1 MSVSTCSMIKASS
14 LLVST
19 IKGVGEKLS
28 STLSKLGIKTIENL
42 LFHFPIGYQDRTTLR
57 KIAELEPNQDFVVQ
71 GVIEKVSQTFVPRK
85 MLLVKIKDNTGHLYL
100 RFFYY
105 FPGLRNIF
113 KEGVLI
119 QVSGS
124 SRLGRFGL
132 ETIHPEYEIVKG
144 NEFKPQILAKYPL
157 TKGISHQKMRKL
169 ISEAIELIKQ
179 EKIEVTDLMPAHNFS
194 NLNESIVNVH
204 SPDPKS
210 NIEDFLVGGNSEA
223 RKRIGLEEMVAN
235 KISYLSIREQN
246 KNRITSSF
254 QNDNLAKEI
263 NAGLAFKL
271 TDDQVSAY
279 EEIRADIA
287 TQTPMLRLLQG
298 DVGSGKTIVAGLVAA
313 HVVEDKRQVAIL
325 APTTILA
332 NQHYQN
338 FVEWFGAEEVQL
350 LTSKIPAKEKRLIYE
365 NIAEGKAK
373 IIIGTHAVFQEGVSY
388 KNLSLVIYDEQHR
401 FGVSQRLKLK
411 EKAEDYPHQL
421 LLSATPIPRTMAMG
435 VLSGLDISTIKSLPP
450 NRTPIVTTTLSNNR
464 RDALI
469 NRIKSAISKDSQ
481 VYWVCPLIDESES
494 ELIGI
499 EDLEKILKKEFDS
512 QDYEI
517 IHGKMKDADKHQI
530 LQDFKDKKTKIL
542 LATTV
547 IEVGIDVPDAN
558 IMVIEN
564 SERFGLA
571 QLHQLRGR
579 VGRGEKES
587 FCILMHT
594 DSLTELSEKR
604 LEIITETNDGFV
616 IAEEDLKLRGPGDIL
631 GLSQTGQPS
640 FTFFDLLANEE
651 LQVEAERLAQ
661 EVIKLPA
668 EQQRRIV
675 ESWFPAH
682 LELSD
687 V

>member
-1 MSVSTCSMIKASS
+1 MSSDQKIEASS

-28 STLSKLGIKTIENL
+28 STLSKLGIMTIEDL
-42 LFHFPIGYQDRTTLR
+42 LFHFPIGYQDRTTLK
-57 KIAELEPNQDFVVQ
+57 KIAELEPNQDFVVR

-85 MLLVKIKDNTGHLYL
+85 MLLVKIKDNTGHIYL

-105 FPGLRNIF
+105 FPGLRNVF
-113 KEGVLI
+113 KEGTSI
-119 QVSGS
+119 QVAGS
-124 SRLGRFGL
+124 SRLGRYGL
-132 ETIHPEYEIVKG
+132 ETVHPEYEIVQG
-144 NEFKPQILAKYPL
+144 NEFVPQILAKYPL
-157 TKGISHQKMRKL
+157 TKGLTHQKMRKL
-169 ISEAIELIKQ
+169 ISEVIELIKQ

-194 NLNESIVNVH
+194 NLNDSIINVH

-210 NIEDFLVGGNSEA
+210 NIEEFLIGGNSEA

-246 KNRITSSF
+246 KNKTTKTF
-254 QNDNLAKEI
+254 PNNTLAKEI
-263 NAGLAFKL
+263 KANLAFEL
-271 TDDQVSAY
+271 TQDQVSVY
-279 EEIRADIA
+279 EEISADIA
-287 TQTPMLRLLQG
+287 NQTPMLRLLQG

-313 HVVEDKRQVAIL
+313 HVVEDKKQVAIL

-338 FVEWFGAEEVQL
+338 FVEWFGKEEVQL
-350 LTSKIPAKEKRLIYE
+350 LTSKIPAKEKKLIYE
-365 NIAEGKAK
+365 NIADGKTK
-373 IIIGTHAVFQEGVSY
+373 IIIGTHAVFQEGVTY
-388 KNLSLVIYDEQHR
+388 KDLSLVIYDEQHR

-450 NRTPIVTTTLSNNR
+450 NRTPIVTTTLPNNR

-469 NRIKSAISKDSQ
+469 SRIKSAISKNSQ

-499 EDLEKILKKEFDS
+499 EDLEKILKKEFNS
-512 QDYEI
+512 HEYEI
-517 IHGKMKDADKHQI
+517 IHGKMKDSEKQRI
-530 LQDFKDKKTKIL
+530 LSDFKEKKTKIL

-558 IMVIEN
+558 IMIIEN

-587 FCILMHT
+587 FCILMHS

-604 LEIITETNDGFV
+604 LQIITETNDGFI

-651 LQVEAERLAQ
+651 LQEEAERLAQ
-661 EVIKLPA
+661 EVIKLPV
-668 EQQRRIV
+668 EQQRKIV
-675 ESWFPAH
+675 ERWFPAH

>member
-1 MSVSTCSMIKASS
+1 MSSDQKIEASS

-28 STLSKLGIKTIENL
+28 STLSKLGIKTIEDL
-42 LFHFPIGYQDRTTLR
+42 LFHFPIGYQDRTTLK

-105 FPGLRNIF
+105 FPGLRNVF
-113 KEGVLI
+113 KEGTLI

-124 SRLGRFGL
+124 SRLGRYGL
-132 ETIHPEYEIVKG
+132 ETVHPEYETVRD

-157 TKGISHQKMRKL
+157 TKGITHLKMRKL
-169 ISEAIELIKQ
+169 ISEAIELIKAD
-179 EKIEVTDLMPAHNFS
+179 KIEVADLMPANNFS
-194 NLNESIVNVH
+194 NLNESIINVH
-204 SPDPKS
+204 APDPKS
-210 NIEDFLVGGNSEA
+210 DIEDYLVGGNSEA

-246 KNRITSSF
+246 KNRITSAF
-254 QNDNLAKEI
+254 QNDKLAKEI
-263 NAGLAFKL
+263 NSGLAFEL

-279 EEIRADIA
+279 EEISADIA

-313 HVVEDKRQVAIL
+313 HVVEGKKQVAIL

-338 FVEWFGAEEVQL
+338 FVEWFGEEEVQL
-350 LTSKIPAKEKRLIYE
+350 LTSKIPVKEKRLIYE
-365 NIAEGKAK
+365 NIAEGKTK
-373 IIIGTHAVFQEGVSY
+373 IIIGTHAVFQEGVTY
-388 KNLSLVIYDEQHR
+388 KDLSLVIYDEQHR

-450 NRTPIVTTTLSNNR
+450 NRTPIVTTTLPNNR

-469 NRIKSAISKDSQ
+469 NRIKSAISKNSQ

-517 IHGKMKDADKHQI
+517 IHGKMKDTDKHQI
-530 LQDFKDKKTKIL
+530 LKDFKDKKTKIL

-587 FCILMHT
+587 FCILMHS

-651 LQVEAERLAQ
+651 LQDEAERLAQ
-661 EVIKLPA
+661 EVIKLPV
-668 EQQRRIV
+668 EQQRKIV
-675 ESWFPAH
+675 ERWFPAH

>member
-1 MSVSTCSMIKASS
+1 MSTDQKIEASS

-28 STLSKLGIKTIENL
+28 STLSKLGIKTIEDL

-85 MLLVKIKDNTGHLYL
+85 MLLVKIKDNTGHIYL

-105 FPGLRNIF
+105 FPGLRNVF
-113 KEGVLI
+113 KEGTLI

-132 ETIHPEYEIVKG
+132 ETVHPEYEIVKDD
-144 NEFKPQILAKYPL
+144 EFKPQILAKYPL
-157 TKGISHQKMRKL
+157 TKGITHQKMRKL

-179 EKIEVTDLMPAHNFS
+179 EKIEVTDLMPAHNFT
-194 NLNESIVNVH
+194 NLNESIINVH

-210 NIEDFLVGGNSEA
+210 DIEDFLVGGTSEA

-246 KNRITSSF
+246 KNRITSAF
-254 QNDNLAKEI
+254 QNDKLAKDI

-279 EEIRADIA
+279 EEISADIA

-313 HVVEDKRQVAIL
+313 HVVEDKKQVAIL

-338 FVEWFGAEEVQL
+338 FVEWFGEEEVQL
-350 LTSKIPAKEKRLIYE
+350 LTSKIPVKEKRLIYE
-365 NIAEGKAK
+365 NIAEGKTK
-373 IIIGTHAVFQEGVSY
+373 IIIGTHAVFQEGVTY
-388 KNLSLVIYDEQHR
+388 KDLSLVIYDEQHR

-450 NRTPIVTTTLSNNR
+450 NRTPIVTTTLPNNR

-469 NRIKSAISKDSQ
+469 NRIKSAISKNSQ

-530 LQDFKDKKTKIL
+530 LKDFKDKKTKIL

-587 FCILMHT
+587 FCILMHS

-651 LQVEAERLAQ
+651 LQDEAERLAQ
-661 EVIKLPA
+661 EVIKLPV
-668 EQQRRIV
+668 EQQRKIV
-675 ESWFPAH
+675 ERWFPAH

>member
-1 MSVSTCSMIKASS
+1 MSSDQKIEASS
-14 LLVST
+14 LSVST

-28 STLSKLGIKTIENL
+28 STLSKLGIKTIEDL
-42 LFHFPIGYQDRTTLR
+42 LFHFPIGYQDRTTLK

-105 FPGLRNIF
+105 FPGLRNVF
-113 KEGVLI
+113 KDGTLI

-124 SRLGRFGL
+124 SRLGRYGL
-132 ETIHPEYEIVKG
+132 ETVHPEYEIVKD

-157 TKGISHQKMRKL
+157 TKGITHLKMRKL
-169 ISEAIELIKQ
+169 ISEAIELVKAD
-179 EKIEVTDLMPAHNFS
+179 KIEVADLMPANNFS
-194 NLNESIVNVH
+194 NLNESIINVH
-204 SPDPKS
+204 APDPKS
-210 NIEDFLVGGNSEA
+210 DIEDYLVGGNSDA

-246 KNRITSSF
+246 KNRITSAF
-254 QNDNLAKEI
+254 QNDKLAKEI
-263 NAGLAFKL
+263 NSGLAFEL

-279 EEIRADIA
+279 EEISADIA

-313 HVVEDKRQVAIL
+313 HVVEDKKQVAIL

-338 FVEWFGAEEVQL
+338 FVEWFGEEEVQL
-350 LTSKIPAKEKRLIYE
+350 LTSKIPVKEKRLIYE
-365 NIAEGKAK
+365 NIAEGKTK
-373 IIIGTHAVFQEGVSY
+373 IIIGTHAVFQEGVTY
-388 KNLSLVIYDEQHR
+388 KDLSLVIYDEQHR

-450 NRTPIVTTTLSNNR
+450 NRTPIVTTTLPNNR

-469 NRIKSAISKDSQ
+469 NRIKSAISKNSQ

-517 IHGKMKDADKHQI
+517 IHGKMKDTDKHQI
-530 LQDFKDKKTKIL
+530 LKDFKDKKTKIL

-587 FCILMHT
+587 FCILMHS
-594 DSLTELSEKR
+594 DSLSELSEKR

-651 LQVEAERLAQ
+651 LQDEAERLAQ
-661 EVIKLPA
+661 EVIKLPV
-668 EQQRRIV
+668 EQQRKIV
-675 ESWFPAH
+675 ERWFPAH

>member
-1 MSVSTCSMIKASS
+1 MSSDQKIEASS

-28 STLSKLGIKTIENL
+28 STLSKLGIKTIEDL
-42 LFHFPIGYQDRTTLR
+42 LFHFPIGYQDRTTLK

-105 FPGLRNIF
+105 FPGLRNVF
-113 KEGVLI
+113 KEGTLI

-124 SRLGRFGL
+124 SRLGRYGL
-132 ETIHPEYEIVKG
+132 ETVHPEYEIVKD

-157 TKGISHQKMRKL
+157 TKGITHLKMRKL
-169 ISEAIELIKQ
+169 ISEAIELIKAD
-179 EKIEVTDLMPAHNFS
+179 KIEVADLMPANNFS
-194 NLNESIVNVH
+194 NLNESIINVH
-204 SPDPKS
+204 APDPKS
-210 NIEDFLVGGNSEA
+210 DIEDYLVGGNSEA

-246 KNRITSSF
+246 KNRITSAF
-254 QNDNLAKEI
+254 QNDKLAKEI
-263 NAGLAFKL
+263 NSGLAFEL

-279 EEIRADIA
+279 EEISADIA

-313 HVVEDKRQVAIL
+313 HVVEGKKQVAIL

-338 FVEWFGAEEVQL
+338 FVEWFGEEEVQL
-350 LTSKIPAKEKRLIYE
+350 LTSKIPVKEKRLIYE
-365 NIAEGKAK
+365 NIAEGKTK
-373 IIIGTHAVFQEGVSY
+373 IIIGTHAVFQEGVTY
-388 KNLSLVIYDEQHR
+388 KDLSLVIYDEQHR

-450 NRTPIVTTTLSNNR
+450 NRTPIVTTTLPNNR

-469 NRIKSAISKDSQ
+469 NRIKSAISKNSQ

-517 IHGKMKDADKHQI
+517 IHGKMKDTDKHQI
-530 LQDFKDKKTKIL
+530 LKDFKDKKTKIL

-587 FCILMHT
+587 FCILMHS

-651 LQVEAERLAQ
+651 LQDEAERLAK
-661 EVIKLPA
+661 EVIKLPVD
-668 EQQRRIV
+668 QQRKIV
-675 ESWFPAH
+675 ERWFPAH

>member
-1 MSVSTCSMIKASS
+1 MSTDQKIEASS

-28 STLSKLGIKTIENL
+28 STLSKLGIKTIEDL

-85 MLLVKIKDNTGHLYL
+85 MLLVKIKDNTGHIYL

-105 FPGLRNIF
+105 FPGLRNVF
-113 KEGVLI
+113 KEGTLI

-132 ETIHPEYEIVKG
+132 ETVHPEYEIVKG
-144 NEFKPQILAKYPL
+144 DEFKPQILAKYPL
-157 TKGISHQKMRKL
+157 TKGITHQKMRKL

-194 NLNESIVNVH
+194 NLNESIINVH

-210 NIEDFLVGGNSEA
+210 DIEDFLVGGTSEA

-246 KNRITSSF
+246 KNRITSAF
-254 QNDNLAKEI
+254 QNDKLAKDI

-279 EEIRADIA
+279 EEISADIA

-313 HVVEDKRQVAIL
+313 HVVEDKKQVAIL

-338 FVEWFGAEEVQL
+338 FVEWFGEEEVQL
-350 LTSKIPAKEKRLIYE
+350 LTSKIPVKEKRLIYE
-365 NIAEGKAK
+365 NIAEGKTK
-373 IIIGTHAVFQEGVSY
+373 IIIGTHAVFQEGVTY
-388 KNLSLVIYDEQHR
+388 KDLSLVIYDEQHR

-450 NRTPIVTTTLSNNR
+450 NRTPIVTTTLPNNR

-469 NRIKSAISKDSQ
+469 NRIKSAISKNSQ

-499 EDLEKILKKEFDS
+499 EDLEKILKKEFDC

-530 LQDFKDKKTKIL
+530 LKDFKDKKTKIL

-587 FCILMHT
+587 FCILMHS

-651 LQVEAERLAQ
+651 LQDEAERLAQ

-668 EQQRRIV
+668 EQQRKIV
-675 ESWFPAH
+675 ERWFPAH

>member
-1 MSVSTCSMIKASS
+1 MSSDQKIKASS

-179 EKIEVTDLMPAHNFS
+179 EKIEVTDLMPAHNFL

-365 NIAEGKAK
+365 NIAEGKTK

-512 QDYEI
+512 EDYEI

-587 FCILMHT
+587 FCILMHS

-651 LQVEAERLAQ
+651 LQDEAERLAQ
-661 EVIKLPA
+661 EVIKLPV
-668 EQQRRIV
+668 EQQRKIV
-675 ESWFPAH
+675 ERWFPAH

>member
-1 MSVSTCSMIKASS
+1 M
-14 LLVST
+14 
-19 IKGVGEKLS
+19 
-28 STLSKLGIKTIENL
+28 
-42 LFHFPIGYQDRTTLR
+42 
-57 KIAELEPNQDFVVQ
+57 Q

-105 FPGLRNIF
+105 FPGLRNVF
-113 KEGVLI
+113 KEGTLI

-124 SRLGRFGL
+124 SRLGRYGL
-132 ETIHPEYEIVKG
+132 ETVHPEYEIVKD

-157 TKGISHQKMRKL
+157 TKGITHLKMRKL
-169 ISEAIELIKQ
+169 ISEAIELIKAD
-179 EKIEVTDLMPAHNFS
+179 KIEVADLMPANNFS
-194 NLNESIVNVH
+194 NLNESIINVH
-204 SPDPKS
+204 APDPKS
-210 NIEDFLVGGNSEA
+210 DIEDYLVGGNSEA

-246 KNRITSSF
+246 KNRITSAF
-254 QNDNLAKEI
+254 QNDKLAKEI
-263 NAGLAFKL
+263 NSGLAFEL

-279 EEIRADIA
+279 EEISADIA

-313 HVVEDKRQVAIL
+313 HVVEGKKQVAIL

-338 FVEWFGAEEVQL
+338 FVEWFGEEEVQL
-350 LTSKIPAKEKRLIYE
+350 LTSKIPVKEKRLIYE
-365 NIAEGKAK
+365 NIAEGKTK
-373 IIIGTHAVFQEGVSY
+373 IIIGTHAVFQEGVTY
-388 KNLSLVIYDEQHR
+388 KDLSLVIYDEQHR

-450 NRTPIVTTTLSNNR
+450 NRTPIVTTTLPNNR

-469 NRIKSAISKDSQ
+469 NRIKSAISKNSQ

-517 IHGKMKDADKHQI
+517 IHGKMKDTDKHQI
-530 LQDFKDKKTKIL
+530 LKDFKDKKTKIL

-587 FCILMHT
+587 FCILMHS

-651 LQVEAERLAQ
+651 LQDEAERLAQ
-661 EVIKLPA
+661 EVIKLPV
-668 EQQRRIV
+668 EQQRKIV
-675 ESWFPAH
+675 ERWFPAH

>member
-1 MSVSTCSMIKASS
+1 MSSDQKIEASS

-28 STLSKLGIKTIENL
+28 STLSKLGIKTIEDL
-42 LFHFPIGYQDRTTLR
+42 LFHFPIGYQDRTTLK

-113 KEGVLI
+113 KEGTLI

-124 SRLGRFGL
+124 SRLGRYGL
-132 ETIHPEYEIVKG
+132 ETVHPEYEIVKD

-157 TKGISHQKMRKL
+157 TKGITHLKMRKL
-169 ISEAIELIKQ
+169 ISEAIELIKAD
-179 EKIEVTDLMPAHNFS
+179 KIEVADLMPANNFS
-194 NLNESIVNVH
+194 NLNESIINVH
-204 SPDPKS
+204 APDPQS
-210 NIEDFLVGGNSEA
+210 DIEDYLVGGNSEA

-246 KNRITSSF
+246 KNRITSAF
-254 QNDNLAKEI
+254 QNNKLAKEI
-263 NAGLAFKL
+263 NSVLPFEL

-279 EEIRADIA
+279 KEISADIA

-313 HVVEDKRQVAIL
+313 HVVEGKKQVAIL

-338 FVEWFGAEEVQL
+338 FVEWFGEEEVQL
-350 LTSKIPAKEKRLIYE
+350 LTSKIPVKEKRLIYE
-365 NIAEGKAK
+365 NIAEGKTK
-373 IIIGTHAVFQEGVSY
+373 IIIGTHAVFQEGVTY
-388 KNLSLVIYDEQHR
+388 KDLSLVIYDEQHR

-450 NRTPIVTTTLSNNR
+450 NRTPIVTTTLPNNR

-469 NRIKSAISKDSQ
+469 NRIKSAISKNSQ

-517 IHGKMKDADKHQI
+517 IHGKMKDTDKHQI
-530 LQDFKDKKTKIL
+530 LKDFKDKKTKIL

-587 FCILMHT
+587 FCILMHS

-651 LQVEAERLAQ
+651 LQDEAERLAQ
-661 EVIKLPA
+661 EVIKLPV
-668 EQQRRIV
+668 EQQRKIV
-675 ESWFPAH
+675 ERWFPAH

>member
-1 MSVSTCSMIKASS
+1 MSTDQKIEASS

-28 STLSKLGIKTIENL
+28 STLSRLGIKTIEDL
-42 LFHFPIGYQDRTTLR
+42 LFHFPVGYQDRTTLK

-71 GVIEKVSQTFVPRK
+71 AVIEKVSQTFVPRK
-85 MLLVKIKDNTGHLYL
+85 MLLVKVKDSTGHLYL

-105 FPGLRNIF
+105 FPGLRNVF
-113 KEGVLI
+113 KEGALL

-124 SRLGRFGL
+124 SRLGRYGL
-132 ETIHPEYEIVKG
+132 ETVHPEYEIVKD

-157 TKGISHQKMRKL
+157 TKGITHQKLRKL

-179 EKIEVTDLMPAHNFS
+179 DKIEVTDLLPEHNFS
-194 NLNESIVNVH
+194 NLNKSIIDVH
-204 SPDPKS
+204 APDPES
-210 NIEDFLVGGNSEA
+210 NIEDLLVGGTSEA

-235 KISYLSIREQN
+235 KISYLSIKEQN
-246 KNRITSSF
+246 KNRITSAF
-254 QNDNLAKEI
+254 QNDKLAKVI
-263 NAGLAFKL
+263 CSSLAFKL

-279 EEIRADIA
+279 EEISADIA

-298 DVGSGKTIVAGLVAA
+298 DVGSGKTIVAGLIAA
-313 HVVEDKRQVAIL
+313 HVVEDKKQVAIL

-338 FVEWFGAEEVQL
+338 FVEWFGEEEVQL
-350 LTSKIPAKEKRLIYE
+350 LTSKIPVKEKRLIYE
-365 NIAEGKAK
+365 NIAEGKTK

-388 KNLSLVIYDEQHR
+388 KDLSLVIYDEQHR

-450 NRTPIVTTTLSNNR
+450 NRTPIVTTTLPNNR

-469 NRIKSAISKDSQ
+469 NRIKSAISKNSQ

-512 QDYEI
+512 KDYEI
-517 IHGKMKDADKHQI
+517 IHGKMKDTDKQKI
-530 LQDFKDKKTKIL
+530 LSDFKDKKTKIL

-587 FCILMHT
+587 FCILMHS

-604 LEIITETNDGFV
+604 LQIITETNDGFV

-640 FTFFDLLANEE
+640 FTFFDLLANQE

-661 EVIKLPA
+661 KVIRLPV

-675 ESWFPAH
+675 ERWFPAH

>member
-1 MSVSTCSMIKASS
+1 MSSDQKIKASS

-28 STLSKLGIKTIENL
+28 STLSKLGIKTLENL

-169 ISEAIELIKQ
+169 ISEAVELIKQ

-338 FVEWFGAEEVQL
+338 FVEWFGTEEVQL

-365 NIAEGKAK
+365 NIAEGKTK

-469 NRIKSAISKDSQ
+469 NRIRSAISKDSQ

-517 IHGKMKDADKHQI
+517 IHGKMKDADKQQI

-587 FCILMHT
+587 FCILMHS

-651 LQVEAERLAQ
+651 LQIEAERLAQ
-661 EVIKLPA
+661 EVIKLPV
-668 EQQRRIV
+668 EQQRKIV
-675 ESWFPAH
+675 ERWFPAH

>member
-1 MSVSTCSMIKASS
+1 MSTDQKIEASS

-28 STLSKLGIKTIENL
+28 STLSKLGIKTIEDL
-42 LFHFPIGYQDRTTLR
+42 LFHFPIGYQDRTILK

-105 FPGLRNIF
+105 FPGLRNVF
-113 KEGVLI
+113 KEGTSI

-124 SRLGRFGL
+124 SRLGRYGL
-132 ETIHPEYEIVKG
+132 ETVHPEYEIVK
-144 NEFKPQILAKYPL
+144 NDEFKPQILAKYPL
-157 TKGISHQKMRKL
+157 TKGITHQKMRKL
-169 ISEAIELIKQ
+169 MSEAIELIK
-179 EKIEVTDLMPAHNFS
+179 EDKIEVTDLMPAHNFS
-194 NLNESIVNVH
+194 NLNESIINVH
-204 SPDPKS
+204 APDPKS
-210 NIEDFLVGGNSEA
+210 DINDFLVGGNSEA

-246 KNRITSSF
+246 KNRITSAF
-254 QNDNLAKEI
+254 KNNKLAKEI
-263 NAGLAFKL
+263 NSGLAFKL

-279 EEIRADIA
+279 EEISDDIA

-313 HVVEDKRQVAIL
+313 HVVEDKKQVAIL

-338 FVEWFGAEEVQL
+338 FIEWFGEEEVQL
-350 LTSKIPAKEKRLIYE
+350 LTSKIPVKEKKLIYQ
-365 NIAEGKAK
+365 NIAEGKTK
-373 IIIGTHAVFQEGVSY
+373 IIIGTHAVFQEGVTY
-388 KNLSLVIYDEQHR
+388 KDLSLVIYDEQHR

-450 NRTPIVTTTLSNNR
+450 NRTPIITTTLPNNR
-464 RDALI
+464 REALI
-469 NRIKSAISKDSQ
+469 NRIKSAINKNSQ

-517 IHGKMKDADKHQI
+517 IHGKMKDMDKQKI
-530 LQDFKDKKTKIL
+530 LSDFKEKKTKIL

-587 FCILMHT
+587 FCILMHN
-594 DSLTELSEKR
+594 DSLTELPEKR
-604 LEIITETNDGFV
+604 LQIITETNDGFV

-651 LQVEAERLAQ
+651 LQGEAERLAQ
-661 EVIKLPA
+661 EVIKLPV

-675 ESWFPAH
+675 ERWFPAH

>member
-1 MSVSTCSMIKASS
+1 MSTDQKIEASS

-28 STLSKLGIKTIENL
+28 STLSKLGIKTIEDL
-42 LFHFPIGYQDRTTLR
+42 LFHFPIGYQDRTTLK

-105 FPGLRNIF
+105 FPGLRNVF
-113 KEGVLI
+113 KEGTLI

-124 SRLGRFGL
+124 SRLGRYGL
-132 ETIHPEYEIVKG
+132 ETVHPEYEIVKDD
-144 NEFKPQILAKYPL
+144 EFKPQILAKYPL
-157 TKGISHQKMRKL
+157 TKGITHQKMRKL

-179 EKIEVTDLMPAHNFS
+179 QKIEVTDLMPEHNFS
-194 NLNESIVNVH
+194 NLNESIINVH

-210 NIEDFLVGGNSEA
+210 DIEDFLVGGNSEA

-246 KNRITSSF
+246 KNRITSAF
-254 QNDNLAKEI
+254 QNDKLAKDI

-279 EEIRADIA
+279 EEISADIA

-313 HVVEDKRQVAIL
+313 HVVEDKKQVAIL

-338 FVEWFGAEEVQL
+338 FVEWFGEEEVQL
-350 LTSKIPAKEKRLIYE
+350 LTSKIPVKEKRLIYE
-365 NIAEGKAK
+365 NIAEGKTK
-373 IIIGTHAVFQEGVSY
+373 IIIGTHAVFQEGVTY
-388 KNLSLVIYDEQHR
+388 KDLSLVIYDEQHR

-450 NRTPIVTTTLSNNR
+450 NRTPIVTTTLPNNR

-469 NRIKSAISKDSQ
+469 NRIKSAISKNSQ

-517 IHGKMKDADKHQI
+517 IHGKMKDTDKQKI
-530 LQDFKDKKTKIL
+530 LSDFKDKKTKIL

-587 FCILMHT
+587 FCILMHS

-651 LQVEAERLAQ
+651 LQGEAERLAQ
-661 EVIKLPA
+661 EVIKLPV
-668 EQQRRIV
+668 EQQRKIV
-675 ESWFPAH
+675 ERWFPAH

>member
-1 MSVSTCSMIKASS
+1 MSTDQKIEASS

-28 STLSKLGIKTIENL
+28 STLSKLGIKTIEDL

-85 MLLVKIKDNTGHLYL
+85 MLLVKIKDNTGHIYL

-105 FPGLRNIF
+105 FPGLRNVF
-113 KEGVLI
+113 KEGTLI

-132 ETIHPEYEIVKG
+132 ETVHPEYEIVKG
-144 NEFKPQILAKYPL
+144 DEFKPQILAKYPL
-157 TKGISHQKMRKL
+157 TKGITHQKMRKL

-194 NLNESIVNVH
+194 NLNESIINVH

-210 NIEDFLVGGNSEA
+210 DIEDFLVGGTSEA

-246 KNRITSSF
+246 KNRITSAF
-254 QNDNLAKEI
+254 QNDKLAKDI

-279 EEIRADIA
+279 EEISADIA

-313 HVVEDKRQVAIL
+313 HVVEDKKQVAIL

-338 FVEWFGAEEVQL
+338 FVEWFGEEEVQL
-350 LTSKIPAKEKRLIYE
+350 LTSKIPVKEKRLIYE
-365 NIAEGKAK
+365 NIAEGKTK
-373 IIIGTHAVFQEGVSY
+373 IIIGTHAVFQEGVTY
-388 KNLSLVIYDEQHR
+388 KDLSLVIYDEQHR

-450 NRTPIVTTTLSNNR
+450 NRTPIVTTTLPNNR

-469 NRIKSAISKDSQ
+469 NRIKSAISKNSQ

-517 IHGKMKDADKHQI
+517 IHGKMKDTDKHQI
-530 LQDFKDKKTKIL
+530 LKDFKDKKTKIL

-587 FCILMHT
+587 FCILMHS

-651 LQVEAERLAQ
+651 LQDEAERLAQ
-661 EVIKLPA
+661 EVIKLPV
-668 EQQRRIV
+668 EQQRKIV
-675 ESWFPAH
+675 ERWFPAH

>member
-1 MSVSTCSMIKASS
+1 MSTDQKIEASS

-28 STLSKLGIKTIENL
+28 STLSKLGIKTIEDL

-105 FPGLRNIF
+105 FPGLRNVF
-113 KEGVLI
+113 KEGTLI

-124 SRLGRFGL
+124 SRLGRYGL
-132 ETIHPEYEIVKG
+132 ETVHPEYEIVKG
-144 NEFKPQILAKYPL
+144 DEFKPQILAKYPL
-157 TKGISHQKMRKL
+157 TKGITHQKMRKL

-194 NLNESIVNVH
+194 NLNESIINVH

-210 NIEDFLVGGNSEA
+210 DIEDFLVGGTSEA

-246 KNRITSSF
+246 KNRITSAF
-254 QNDNLAKEI
+254 QNDKLAKEI
-263 NAGLAFKL
+263 NSGLAFKL
-271 TDDQVSAY
+271 TDDQISAY
-279 EEIRADIA
+279 EEISADIA

-313 HVVEDKRQVAIL
+313 HVVEDKKQVAIL

-350 LTSKIPAKEKRLIYE
+350 LTSKIPVKEKRLIYE
-365 NIAEGKAK
+365 NIAEGKTK
-373 IIIGTHAVFQEGVSY
+373 IIIGTHAVFQEGVTY
-388 KNLSLVIYDEQHR
+388 KDLSLVIYDEQHR

-450 NRTPIVTTTLSNNR
+450 NRTPIVTTTLPNNR

-469 NRIKSAISKDSQ
+469 NRIKSAISKNSQ

-530 LQDFKDKKTKIL
+530 LKDFKDKKTKIL

-587 FCILMHT
+587 FCILMHS

-651 LQVEAERLAQ
+651 LQIEAERLAQ

-675 ESWFPAH
+675 ERWFPAH

>member
-1 MSVSTCSMIKASS
+1 MSTDQKIEASS

-28 STLSKLGIKTIENL
+28 STLLKLGIKTIEDL
-42 LFHFPIGYQDRTTLR
+42 LFHFPIGYQDRTILK

-105 FPGLRNIF
+105 FPGLRNVF
-113 KEGVLI
+113 KEGTSI

-124 SRLGRFGL
+124 SRLGRYGL
-132 ETIHPEYEIVKG
+132 ETVHPEYEIVK
-144 NEFKPQILAKYPL
+144 NDEFKPQILAKYPL
-157 TKGISHQKMRKL
+157 TKGITHQKMRKL
-169 ISEAIELIKQ
+169 MSEAIELIK
-179 EKIEVTDLMPAHNFS
+179 EDKIEVTDLMPAHNFS
-194 NLNESIVNVH
+194 NLNESIINVH
-204 SPDPKS
+204 APDPKS
-210 NIEDFLVGGNSEA
+210 DINDFLVGGNSEA

-246 KNRITSSF
+246 KNRITSAF
-254 QNDNLAKEI
+254 KNNKLAKEI
-263 NAGLAFKL
+263 NSGLAFKL

-279 EEIRADIA
+279 EEISDDIA

-313 HVVEDKRQVAIL
+313 HVVEDKKQVAIL

-338 FVEWFGAEEVQL
+338 FIEWFGKEEVQL
-350 LTSKIPAKEKRLIYE
+350 LTSKIPVKEKRLIYQ
-365 NIAEGKAK
+365 NIAEGKTK
-373 IIIGTHAVFQEGVSY
+373 IIIGTHAVFQEGVTY
-388 KNLSLVIYDEQHR
+388 KDLSLVIYDEQHR

-450 NRTPIVTTTLSNNR
+450 NRTPIVTTTLPNNR
-464 RDALI
+464 REALI
-469 NRIKSAISKDSQ
+469 NRIKSAINKNSQ

-517 IHGKMKDADKHQI
+517 IHGKMKDMDKQKI
-530 LQDFKDKKTKIL
+530 LSDFKEKKTKIL

-587 FCILMHT
+587 FCILMHN
-594 DSLTELSEKR
+594 DSLTELPEKR
-604 LEIITETNDGFV
+604 LQIITETNDGFV

-651 LQVEAERLAQ
+651 LQGEAERLAQ
-661 EVIKLPA
+661 EVIKLPV

-675 ESWFPAH
+675 ERWFPAH

>member
-1 MSVSTCSMIKASS
+1 MSTDQKIEASS

-28 STLSKLGIKTIENL
+28 STLSKLGIKTIEDL
-42 LFHFPIGYQDRTTLR
+42 LFHFPVGYQDRTTLK

-85 MLLVKIKDNTGHLYL
+85 MLLVKVKDNTGHLYL

-105 FPGLRNIF
+105 FPGLRNVF
-113 KEGVLI
+113 KEGTLL

-124 SRLGRFGL
+124 SRLGRYGL
-132 ETIHPEYEIVKG
+132 ETVHPEYEIVKD

-157 TKGISHQKMRKL
+157 TKGITHQKLRKL

-179 EKIEVTDLMPAHNFS
+179 DKIEVTDLLPTHNFS
-194 NLNESIVNVH
+194 NLNKSIIDVH
-204 SPDPKS
+204 APDPES
-210 NIEDFLVGGNSEA
+210 NIEDFLVGGTSEA

-235 KISYLSIREQN
+235 KISYLSIKEQN
-246 KNRITSSF
+246 KNRITSAF
-254 QNDNLAKEI
+254 QNDKLAKVI
-263 NAGLAFKL
+263 NSGLAFKL

-279 EEIRADIA
+279 KEISADIA

-313 HVVEDKRQVAIL
+313 HVVEDKKQVAIL

-338 FVEWFGAEEVQL
+338 FVEWFGEEEVQL
-350 LTSKIPAKEKRLIYE
+350 LTSKIPVKEKRLIYE
-365 NIAEGKAK
+365 NIAEGKTK
-373 IIIGTHAVFQEGVSY
+373 IIIGTHAVFQEGVTY
-388 KNLSLVIYDEQHR
+388 KDLSLVIYDEQHR

-450 NRTPIVTTTLSNNR
+450 NRTPIVTTTLPNNR

-469 NRIKSAISKDSQ
+469 NRIKSAISKNSQ

-512 QDYEI
+512 KDYEI
-517 IHGKMKDADKHQI
+517 IHGKMKDTDKQKI
-530 LQDFKDKKTKIL
+530 LSDFKDKKTKIL

-587 FCILMHT
+587 FCILMHS

-604 LEIITETNDGFV
+604 LQIITETNDGFV

-640 FTFFDLLANEE
+640 FTFFDLLANQE
-651 LQVEAERLAQ
+651 LQDEAERLAQ
-661 EVIKLPA
+661 EVIRLPI
-668 EQQRRIV
+668 EEQRRIV
-675 ESWFPAH
+675 ERWFPAH

>member
-1 MSVSTCSMIKASS
+1 MSTDQKIEASS

-28 STLSKLGIKTIENL
+28 STLSKLGIKTVEDL
-42 LFHFPIGYQDRTTLR
+42 LFHFPIGYQDRTVLK

-105 FPGLRNIF
+105 FPGLRNVF
-113 KEGVLI
+113 KEGTSI

-124 SRLGRFGL
+124 SRLGRYGL
-132 ETIHPEYEIVKG
+132 ETVHPEYEIVK
-144 NEFKPQILAKYPL
+144 NDEFKPQILAKYPL
-157 TKGISHQKMRKL
+157 TKGITHQKMRKL
-169 ISEAIELIKQ
+169 ISEAIELIK
-179 EKIEVTDLMPAHNFS
+179 EDKIEVTDLMPAHNFS
-194 NLNESIVNVH
+194 NLNESIINVH
-204 SPDPKS
+204 APDPKS
-210 NIEDFLVGGNSEA
+210 DIDDFLVGGKSEA

-246 KNRITSSF
+246 KNRITSAF
-254 QNDNLAKEI
+254 KNNKLAKEI

-279 EEIRADIA
+279 EEISADIA

-313 HVVEDKRQVAIL
+313 HVVEDKKQVAIL

-338 FVEWFGAEEVQL
+338 FIQWFGEEEVQL
-350 LTSKIPAKEKRLIYE
+350 LTSKIPVKEKRLIYQ
-365 NIAEGKAK
+365 NIAEGKTK
-373 IIIGTHAVFQEGVSY
+373 IIIGTHAVFQEGVTY
-388 KNLSLVIYDEQHR
+388 KDLSLVIYDEQHR

-469 NRIKSAISKDSQ
+469 NRIKSAINKNSQ

-517 IHGKMKDADKHQI
+517 IHGKMKDMDKQKI
-530 LQDFKDKKTKIL
+530 LSDFKEKKTKIL

-587 FCILMHT
+587 FCILMHN
-594 DSLTELSEKR
+594 DSLTELPEKR
-604 LEIITETNDGFV
+604 LQIITETNDGFV

-631 GLSQTGQPS
+631 GLSQTGQPR

-651 LQVEAERLAQ
+651 LQGEAERLAQ
-661 EVIKLPA
+661 EVIKLPV

-675 ESWFPAH
+675 ERWFPAH

>member
-1 MSVSTCSMIKASS
+1 MSTDQKIEASS

-28 STLSKLGIKTIENL
+28 STLSKLGIKTIEDL
-42 LFHFPIGYQDRTTLR
+42 LFHFPIGYQDRTILK

-105 FPGLRNIF
+105 FPGLRNVF
-113 KEGVLI
+113 KEGTSI

-124 SRLGRFGL
+124 SRLGRYGL
-132 ETIHPEYEIVKG
+132 ETVHPEYEIVK
-144 NEFKPQILAKYPL
+144 NDEFKPQILAKYPL
-157 TKGISHQKMRKL
+157 TKGITHQKMRKL
-169 ISEAIELIKQ
+169 MSEAIELIK
-179 EKIEVTDLMPAHNFS
+179 EDKIEVTDLMPAHNFS
-194 NLNESIVNVH
+194 NLNESIINVH
-204 SPDPKS
+204 APDPKS
-210 NIEDFLVGGNSEA
+210 DINDFLVGGNSEA

-246 KNRITSSF
+246 KNRITSAF
-254 QNDNLAKEI
+254 KNNKLAKEI
-263 NAGLAFKL
+263 NSGLDFKL

-279 EEIRADIA
+279 EEISDDIA

-313 HVVEDKRQVAIL
+313 HVVEDKKQVAIL

-338 FVEWFGAEEVQL
+338 FIEWFGEEEVQL
-350 LTSKIPAKEKRLIYE
+350 LTSKIPVKEKKLIYQ
-365 NIAEGKAK
+365 NIAEGKTK
-373 IIIGTHAVFQEGVSY
+373 IIIGTHAVFQEGVTY
-388 KNLSLVIYDEQHR
+388 KDLSLVIYDEQHR

-450 NRTPIVTTTLSNNR
+450 NRTPIITTTLPNNR

-469 NRIKSAISKDSQ
+469 NRIKSAINKNSQ

-517 IHGKMKDADKHQI
+517 IHGKMKDMDKQKI
-530 LQDFKDKKTKIL
+530 LSDFKEKKTKIL

-587 FCILMHT
+587 FCILMHN
-594 DSLTELSEKR
+594 DSLTELPEKR
-604 LEIITETNDGFV
+604 LQIITETNDGFV

-651 LQVEAERLAQ
+651 LQGEAERLAQ
-661 EVIKLPA
+661 EVIKLPV

-675 ESWFPAH
+675 ERWFPAH

>member
-1 MSVSTCSMIKASS
+1 MSTDQKIEASS

-28 STLSKLGIKTIENL
+28 STLSRLGIKTIEDL
-42 LFHFPIGYQDRTTLR
+42 LFHFPVGYQDRTTLK

-71 GVIEKVSQTFVPRK
+71 AVIEKVSQTFVPRK
-85 MLLVKIKDNTGHLYL
+85 MLLVKVKDSTGHLYL

-105 FPGLRNIF
+105 FPGLRNVF
-113 KEGVLI
+113 KEGALL

-124 SRLGRFGL
+124 SRLGRYGL
-132 ETIHPEYEIVKG
+132 ETVHPEYEIVKD

-157 TKGISHQKMRKL
+157 TKGITHQKLRKL

-179 EKIEVTDLMPAHNFS
+179 DKIEVTDLLPEHNFS
-194 NLNESIVNVH
+194 NLNKSIIDVH
-204 SPDPKS
+204 APDPES
-210 NIEDFLVGGNSEA
+210 NIEDLLAGGTSEA

-235 KISYLSIREQN
+235 KISYLSIKEQN
-246 KNRITSSF
+246 KNRITSAF
-254 QNDNLAKEI
+254 QNDKLAKVI
-263 NAGLAFKL
+263 CSSLAFKL

-279 EEIRADIA
+279 EEISADIA

-313 HVVEDKRQVAIL
+313 HVVEDKKQVAIL

-338 FVEWFGAEEVQL
+338 FVEWFGEEEVQL
-350 LTSKIPAKEKRLIYE
+350 LTSKIPVKEKRLIYE
-365 NIAEGKAK
+365 NIAEGKTK

-388 KNLSLVIYDEQHR
+388 KDLSLVIYDEQHR

-450 NRTPIVTTTLSNNR
+450 NRTPIVTTTLPNNR

-469 NRIKSAISKDSQ
+469 NRIKSAISKNSQ

-512 QDYEI
+512 KDYEI
-517 IHGKMKDADKHQI
+517 IHGKMKDTDKQKI
-530 LQDFKDKKTKIL
+530 LSDFKDKKTKIL

-587 FCILMHT
+587 FCILMHSDT
-594 DSLTELSEKR
+594 LTELSEKR
-604 LEIITETNDGFV
+604 LEIITQTNDGFI

-640 FTFFDLLANEE
+640 FTFFDLLANQE

-661 EVIKLPA
+661 EVLRLPV

-675 ESWFPAH
+675 ERWFPAH

>member
-1 MSVSTCSMIKASS
+1 
-14 LLVST
+14 
-19 IKGVGEKLS
+19 
-28 STLSKLGIKTIENL
+28 
-42 LFHFPIGYQDRTTLR
+42 
-57 KIAELEPNQDFVVQ
+57 
-71 GVIEKVSQTFVPRK
+71 
-85 MLLVKIKDNTGHLYL
+85 
-100 RFFYY
+100 
-105 FPGLRNIF
+105 
-113 KEGVLI
+113 
-119 QVSGS
+119 
-124 SRLGRFGL
+124 LGRFGL
-132 ETIHPEYEIVKG
+132 ETVHPEYEIVKG
-144 NEFKPQILAKYPL
+144 DEFKPQILAKYPL
-157 TKGISHQKMRKL
+157 TKGITHQKMRKL

-194 NLNESIVNVH
+194 NLNESIINVH

-210 NIEDFLVGGNSEA
+210 DIEDFLVGGTSEA

-246 KNRITSSF
+246 KNRITSAF
-254 QNDNLAKEI
+254 QNDKLAKDI

-279 EEIRADIA
+279 EEISADIA

-313 HVVEDKRQVAIL
+313 HVVEDKKQVAIL

-338 FVEWFGAEEVQL
+338 FVEWFGEEEVQL
-350 LTSKIPAKEKRLIYE
+350 LTSKIPVKEKRLIYE
-365 NIAEGKAK
+365 NIAEGKTK
-373 IIIGTHAVFQEGVSY
+373 IIIGTHAVFQEGVTY
-388 KNLSLVIYDEQHR
+388 KDLSLVIYDEQHR

-450 NRTPIVTTTLSNNR
+450 NRTPIVTTTLPNNR

-469 NRIKSAISKDSQ
+469 NRIKSAISKNSQ

-530 LQDFKDKKTKIL
+530 LKDFKDKKTKIL

-587 FCILMHT
+587 FCILMHS

-651 LQVEAERLAQ
+651 LQDEAERLAQ
-661 EVIKLPA
+661 EVIKLPV
-668 EQQRRIV
+668 EQQRKIV
-675 ESWFPAH
+675 ERWFPAH

>member
-1 MSVSTCSMIKASS
+1 MSTDQKIEASS

-28 STLSKLGIKTIENL
+28 STLLKLGIKTIEDL
-42 LFHFPIGYQDRTTLR
+42 LFHFPIGYQDRTILK

-85 MLLVKIKDNTGHLYL
+85 MLLVKVRDNTGHLYL

-105 FPGLRNIF
+105 FPGLRNVF
-113 KEGVLI
+113 KEGTSI

-124 SRLGRFGL
+124 SRLGRYGL
-132 ETIHPEYEIVKG
+132 ETVHPEYEIVKDD
-144 NEFKPQILAKYPL
+144 EFKPQILAKYPL
-157 TKGISHQKMRKL
+157 TKGITHQKLRKI
-169 ISEAIELIKQ
+169 ISEAIELLKQ
-179 EKIEVTDLMPAHNFS
+179 DKIEVTDLLPAHNFS
-194 NLNESIVNVH
+194 NLNQSIIDVH
-204 SPDPKS
+204 TPDPKS
-210 NIEDFLVGGNSEA
+210 NIEDFLVGGTSEA

-246 KNRITSSF
+246 KNRITSAF
-254 QNDNLAKEI
+254 QNDKLAKEI
-263 NAGLAFKL
+263 NSGLAFKL

-279 EEIRADIA
+279 EEISADIA

-313 HVVEDKRQVAIL
+313 HIVEDKKQVAIL

-338 FVEWFGAEEVQL
+338 FVEWFGQEEVQL
-350 LTSKIPAKEKRLIYE
+350 LTSKIPVKEKRLIYE
-365 NIAEGKAK
+365 NIAEGKTK
-373 IIIGTHAVFQEGVSY
+373 IIIGTHAVFQEAVIY
-388 KNLSLVIYDEQHR
+388 KDLSLVIYDEQHR

-450 NRTPIVTTTLSNNR
+450 NRTPIVTTTLPNNR

-469 NRIKSAISKDSQ
+469 NRIKSAISKNSQ

-499 EDLEKILKKEFDS
+499 EDLEKILKKEFDPH
-512 QDYEI
+512 DYEI
-517 IHGKMKDADKHQI
+517 IHGKMKDADKQRI
-530 LQDFKDKKTKIL
+530 LSDFKDKKTKIL

-587 FCILMHT
+587 FCILMHSN
-594 DSLTELSEKR
+594 SLNELSEKR

-651 LQVEAERLAQ
+651 LQDEAERLAQ

-675 ESWFPAH
+675 ERWFPAH